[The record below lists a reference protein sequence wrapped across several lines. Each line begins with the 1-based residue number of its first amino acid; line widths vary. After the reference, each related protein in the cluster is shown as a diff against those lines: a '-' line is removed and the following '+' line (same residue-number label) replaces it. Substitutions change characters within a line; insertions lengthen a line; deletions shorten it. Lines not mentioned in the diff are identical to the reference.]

1 MGTFPAMQPPTP
13 SSPRRV
19 RHACDRCADDAEV
32 AAKAIAYLAEGARAG
47 NRNLLIAD
55 DADGG
60 IAAALTDAG
69 VPFEPF
75 DVGRVYESLRRP
87 SGDGL
92 DVERMLATW
101 QQLVDESFAR
111 GYTGLCVAADVRSF
125 LVDEAARRDFVRY
138 ETLVGRYIATHPMW
152 ALCLYPAS
160 TVGDAFADTACVHDT
175 SPAGAT
181 EFHLTFRDLDRLRLR
196 GEIDPANHDQ
206 FARVLARLDLDA
218 DGWVL
223 DGRELTFI
231 DHRGLL
237 ALEAWAERTN
247 ATVTLHDAPRTV
259 PVLAALTGLQRVQ
272 VAP

>member
-1 MGTFPAMQPPTP
+1 MGTFSAMRPPP
-13 SSPRRV
+13 SSLPHRV

-32 AAKAIAYLAEGARAG
+32 AEKAIAYLADGARAG

-55 DADGG
+55 DPAGT
-60 IAAALTDAG
+60 IAAAVRDAG

-75 DVGRVYESLRRP
+75 DVGRVYESLRHP
-87 SGDGL
+87 TGDGL
-92 DVERMLATW
+92 DIERMLAAW
-101 QQLVDESFAR
+101 QQLVDESLAR
-111 GYTGLCVAADVRSF
+111 GFTGLCVAADVRSF
-125 LVDEAARRDFVRY
+125 LVDDAARRDFVRY

-152 ALCLYPAS
+152 ALCLYPAA

-175 SPAGAT
+175 SPADAT
-181 EFHLTFRDLDRLRLR
+181 DFHVTFRDRDRLRLR

-206 FARVLARLDLDA
+206 FARVLARLDVDA
-218 DGWVL
+218 DGWAF

-237 ALEAWAERTN
+237 ALEAWAERTA
-247 ATVTLHDAPRTV
+247 ATVTLHGAPPTV
-259 PVLAALTGLQRVQ
+259 PVLAELTGLRRVR